1 MAEPKP
7 PKMVVIINPCN
18 PTGALMS
25 VQEAELAGKI
35 CREANAYLVMDNTYE
50 HFVYDANRTHHCV
63 DHPNVIHIFSFSKA
77 YGMMGWRVGYIAYKK
92 DDESCEDKFQV
103 GKQLLK
109 VQDTIP
115 ICPSQ
120 LSQYIALEAVA
131 AGRQWVVDRIHTLEN
146 NRQAI
151 VDALNVTGGLI
162 PSEGAIYL
170 WCKLPDNC
178 CNDEVVVKW
187 LIQKHK
193 VCILPGSSC
202 GAPGY
207 VRAAYANLSQDK
219 CQEAAKRLKN
229 GLTILRDS
237 GVQVALQD
245 LSIN

>member
-1 MAEPKP
+1 
-7 PKMVVIINPCN
+7 
-18 PTGALMS
+18 
-25 VQEAELAGKI
+25 
-35 CREANAYLVMDNTYE
+35 MDNTYE
-50 HFVYDANRTHHCV
+50 HFVYDAERSHHCV
-63 DHPNVIHIFSFSKA
+63 DHPNVVHIFSFSKA

-92 DDESCEDKFQV
+92 DDENSPDQFQV
-103 GKQLLK
+103 GNQLLK

-120 LSQYIALEAVA
+120 LSQYIALEAVN
-131 AGRQWVVDRIHTLEN
+131 AGRQWVTDKIHTLEN
-146 NRQAI
+146 NRTAI

-178 CNDEVVVKW
+178 ADDEIVVKW

-207 VRAAYANLSQDK
+207 VRAAYANLTEEK
-219 CQEAAKRLKN
+219 CQQAAKRLKN
-229 GLTILRDS
+229 GLTVLKEQGID
-237 GVQVALQD
+237 VAIQELKT
-245 LSIN
+245 